1 MKKFGKDK
9 VALFLTC
16 MSVFV
21 NRTSA
26 MNANKAQNPQP
37 VVAVGGATSRNNRS
51 VKQGLSKN
59 QKLAIGGAVSLAV
72 VSAVGFTIWG
82 VKLHNDKKLLES
94 ALAFLNSKPV
104 IVHTSDK
111 EICENFDQTV
121 NQLLSCLTSFKEG
134 KTDELKKEKIEIEVG
149 GGIIIIKMP
158 FDDDDDLKFVI
169 SKIDDE
175 SWKVKKYSCNI
186 KERKEKLDVEVTLGV
201 GKPKTISNDEKEIK
215 EKEASPLKELDG
227 LQLNELMIK
236 EGLEKYF
243 KF

>member
-16 MSVFV
+16 MSVFG

-82 VKLHNDKKLLES
+82 VTRNKNKSGSPSDGEQNGEQAKIAQQNLEIIHKKFDDFYQGDKTASDKAKQVFDSVKSQINKNIKFKCSYTSNSGPGFFKIEDANMNQKKALDYFADVINGKIELNDKNI
-94 ALAFLNSKPV
+94 NS
-104 IVHTSDK
+104 IV
-111 EICENFDQTV
+111 
-121 NQLLSCLTSFKEG
+121 
-134 KTDELKKEKIEIEVG
+134 
-149 GGIIIIKMP
+149 IIKP
-158 FDDDDDLKFVI
+158 LITNDFALNIV
-169 SKIDDE
+169 DE
-175 SWKVKKYSCNI
+175 NGNQIAFGYDIQEKVFN
-186 KERKEKLDVEVTLGV
+186 L
-201 GKPKTISNDEKEIK
+201 
-215 EKEASPLKELDG
+215 
-227 LQLNELMIK
+227 
-236 EGLEKYF
+236 
-243 KF
+243 

>member
-16 MSVFV
+16 MSVFG

-82 VKLHNDKKLLES
+82 VTRNKNKSGSPSDGEQNGEQAKIAQQNLEIIHEKFDDFYTEDKTASDKAKKVFDSVKSQINKNIKFKCSYTSNSGPGFFQIEDADMNQKKALDYFADVINGKIELNDKNTNNIMIVEPVGTDDF
-94 ALAFLNSKPV
+94 ALNICDENGIR
-104 IVHTSDK
+104 IVFGYDS
-111 EICENFDQTV
+111 
-121 NQLLSCLTSFKEG
+121 
-134 KTDELKKEKIEIEVG
+134 KEKV
-149 GGIIIIKMP
+149 
-158 FDDDDDLKFVI
+158 FN
-169 SKIDDE
+169 
-175 SWKVKKYSCNI
+175 C
-186 KERKEKLDVEVTLGV
+186 
-201 GKPKTISNDEKEIK
+201 
-215 EKEASPLKELDG
+215 
-227 LQLNELMIK
+227 
-236 EGLEKYF
+236 
-243 KF
+243 

>member
-16 MSVFV
+16 MSVFG

-82 VKLHNDKKLLES
+82 VTRSKNKSGSPSDGEQNGGQAKIAQQNLEVIHKKFDDFYTKDKTASDKAKKVFDSVKSQINKNIKFKCSYTSNSGPGFFKEDANMNQKKALDYFADVINGKIELNDKNI
-94 ALAFLNSKPV
+94 NS
-104 IVHTSDK
+104 IV
-111 EICENFDQTV
+111 
-121 NQLLSCLTSFKEG
+121 
-134 KTDELKKEKIEIEVG
+134 
-149 GGIIIIKMP
+149 IIKP
-158 FDDDDDLKFVI
+158 HGTDDFALDI
-169 SKIDDE
+169 CDE
-175 SWKVKKYSCNI
+175 NGNQILFGYDSNEKVFN
-186 KERKEKLDVEVTLGV
+186 L
-201 GKPKTISNDEKEIK
+201 
-215 EKEASPLKELDG
+215 
-227 LQLNELMIK
+227 
-236 EGLEKYF
+236 
-243 KF
+243 